1 MSPEIKPDS
10 LLSIVTIHKG
20 DEENLTFTLNSLNFL
35 GPLKPHSELI
45 VVNANHFNYEFY
57 AGSFVRQ
64 EQFININ
71 SGIFH
76 AMNFGLKKCR
86 GKYVVFLNS
95 GDSVSSEVD
104 PELILNQLLE
114 DSPWFV
120 AKARRRTFP
129 KLIKEEWFLPKSYL
143 RFYLAINSYCHQST
157 FVRRHILCELGGFT
171 EENSV
176 ADWEVSFN
184 LYQIQKPIAV
194 NTYWAEYA
202 GLGNSDFPDMK
213 VWSEDVS
220 KSRTRSGIPVFGLSR
235 IDFGLQKLIS
245 IILRIKNFKNR
256 KNKLKALSPC

>member
-1 MSPEIKPDS
+1 MNPENKPVS

-20 DEENLTFTLNSLNFL
+20 DEENLALTLKSLDFL

-45 VVNANHFNYEFY
+45 VVNANHSNYDFY
-57 AGSFVRQ
+57 AGSFVRH
-64 EQFININ
+64 EQFVNVN

-76 AMNFGLKKCR
+76 AMNFGLKECR

-104 PELILNQLLE
+104 PGLILNQLLE
-114 DSPWFV
+114 ESPWFV
-120 AKARRRTFP
+120 AKSRRRTFP
-129 KLIKEEWFLPKSYL
+129 KLIKGEWFFPKSYL

-157 FVRRHILCELGGFT
+157 FVRRSILCELGGFN

-184 LYQIQKPIAV
+184 LYQIQKPTVV

-202 GLGNSDFPDMK
+202 GLGISDFPDMK

-220 KSRTRSGIPVFGLSR
+220 KSRIRSGTPAFGVSR
-235 IDFGLQKLIS
+235 IDLGLQKLIS

-256 KNKLKALSPC
+256 KNKLKALDLC